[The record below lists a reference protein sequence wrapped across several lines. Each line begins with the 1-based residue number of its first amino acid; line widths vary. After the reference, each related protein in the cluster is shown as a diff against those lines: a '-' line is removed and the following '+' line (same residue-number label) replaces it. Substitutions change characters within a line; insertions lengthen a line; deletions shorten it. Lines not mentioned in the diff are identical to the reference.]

1 MRQFFVVILNL
12 LVQFTVLFFLFSLLV
27 LVFHLILL
35 FSCKYFACFICFF
48 SVCRIALA
56 QFCSFFLPSLC
67 IYLMFVLQF
76 RFSLFQI
83 VCHHFVSVVERLDS
97 IKLFTRKI
105 KACKGR
111 VFTSLLKDC
120 YPVCPQ
126 FYKKFNLFGTWR
138 ET

>member
-1 MRQFFVVILNL
+1 MILNL
-12 LVQFTVLFFLFSLLV
+12 LVQLIVLFFLFSLLV

-35 FSCKYFACFICFF
+35 FSCKYFACLICFF

-67 IYLMFVLQF
+67 IYLMFVLQY

-83 VCHHFVSVVERLDS
+83 VCHRFVSVVERLDS
-97 IKLFTRKI
+97 IKLFIRKI

-120 YPVCPQ
+120 YPVCPR
-126 FYKKFNLFGTWR
+126 FYKNFNLFGT
-138 ET
+138 